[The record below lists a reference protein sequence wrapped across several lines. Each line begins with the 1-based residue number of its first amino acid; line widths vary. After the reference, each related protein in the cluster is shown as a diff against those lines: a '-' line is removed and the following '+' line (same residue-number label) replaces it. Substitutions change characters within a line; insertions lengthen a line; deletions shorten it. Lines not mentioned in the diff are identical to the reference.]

1 MAAPNTPAYA
11 AWRNNTNATWYKD
24 KGLRRMA
31 IHILMMYLC
40 IFTFG
45 YDGSLLNGLQTV
57 PRWQKDFDRPTGNA
71 LGIIAASFYFP
82 KIVTPVFASYIGDIY
97 GRRASLLI
105 ASVISVA
112 GAFVNTFANGRGMLI
127 AGRAVL
133 GAGLGMQA
141 TIAPTMIQ
149 ELCHPRLRAVA
160 GGMYLAFFY
169 VGSTT
174 AAWLCFGMINWNS
187 SWAWRLPTIVQV
199 FGTGA
204 IGIYIALG
212 LMVESPR
219 WLFSKGKEEQ
229 ALRTIA
235 DMHANGD
242 IEDELVQHE
251 MAEIKNG
258 LQFDRENK
266 GNNGYLAFFKTPGN
280 RKRLFVL
287 IVIAASSQL
296 NGVGLVSYYIA
307 PILKLI
313 GITKPSQVA
322 GINGGLAIWNLFNT
336 LIIAQFV
343 ERIGRRPLWL
353 TGAVGILCAF
363 SAVTGL
369 SGAFAQHRSSSVGT
383 AVIPF
388 LFIFYLFQ
396 NMAWA
401 VLANLYVAEILPYS
415 LRSKGM
421 SIYVTTQSVSL
432 AFNQYVNPVAIAAIA
447 WKYYFVYIG
456 IQVLLVIFAYFFLVE
471 TKGYTIEEVSRL
483 FDGRNHAEEVKD
495 VSAQGIE
502 ILEADDKGHD
512 EHIEGNVLKK

>member
-1 MAAPNTPAYA
+1 MVSANAPAYA
-11 AWRNNTNATWYKD
+11 VWQNNTNATWYKD

-31 IHILMMYLC
+31 VHIMVMYCC

-57 PRWQKDFDRPTGNA
+57 PRWQTDFAHPTGNA

-97 GRRASLLI
+97 GRRVSLLV

-141 TIAPTMIQ
+141 TIAPAMIQ

-174 AAWLCFGMINWNS
+174 AAWLCFGMIHWNS

-199 FGTGA
+199 FGTA
-204 IGIYIALG
+204 TIGVYISCG

-219 WLFSKGKEEQ
+219 WLYSKGHEDQ

-242 IEDELVQHE
+242 VNDELVQHE
-251 MAEIKNG
+251 INEIKNS

-313 GITKPSQVA
+313 GITDASQVA
-322 GINGGLAIWNLFNT
+322 GINGGLAVWNLINT
-336 LIIAQFV
+336 LVMAQFV

-353 TGAVGILCAF
+353 TGAVGILISF
-363 SAVTGL
+363 SIVTGL
-369 SGAFAQHRSSSVGT
+369 SGSFAMHKSPAVGT

-388 LFIFYLFQ
+388 LYIFYLFQ

-401 VLANLYVAEILPYS
+401 VLANLYTAEILPYS

-447 WKYYFVYIG
+447 WKYYLVYVS
-456 IQVLLVIFAYFFLVE
+456 IQIILVIFAYFFLIE
-471 TKGYTIEEVSRL
+471 TKGHTIEEVSRL
-483 FDGRNHAEEVKD
+483 FDGRNIVEEVRD
-495 VSAQGIE
+495 HPASGIE
-502 ILEADDKGHD
+502 ITDVDDKGVE
-512 EHIEGNVLKK
+512 EHIEGGVLRK